1 MPPIT
6 TENNF
11 ENNFESKLSEISL
24 IVKTDCDGLEEW
36 LHWQE
41 WESIPVLELAKFWDE
56 LGTL

>member
-1 MPPIT
+1 MPRIT
-6 TENNF
+6 GADKFNKKFNR
-11 ENNFESKLSEISL
+11 KLKRIAKL
-24 IVKTDCDGLEEW
+24 VKTDCDGLEEW